1 MMFYNVSNH
10 PSAGWGSE
18 QKAAAC
24 ALGGTITDVPF
35 PAIDPALNAQQV
47 RTLATQFTTGLLARL
62 KSGDV
67 VHVMGELCAV
77 YAIVGLLLDHGVRC
91 VASTTSRQAV
101 ELPDGTKLSR
111 FRFVAFRD
119 YL

>member
-1 MMFYNVSNH
+1 MFYNVSNH

-24 ALGGTITDVPF
+24 ALGGDITDVPF
-35 PAIDPALNAQQV
+35 PAVDPTLTAQQV
-47 RTLATQFTTGLLARL
+47 RALATDFTAGLLARL

-77 YAIVGLLLDHGVRC
+77 YTIVGQLLAHGVRC
-91 VASTTSRQAV
+91 VASTSLRQAV
-101 ELPDGTKLSR
+101 ELPDGTKLSH
-111 FRFVAFRD
+111 FRFEAFRD